1 MKPLAELKV
10 LVIEDEML
18 GRMLLEDLL
27 QELGCTVIGP
37 VASIA
42 AGEPLSGGPFRG
54 VLDALQRQQAAL
66 PPGLDAPIRTALV
79 TARSVPA
86 HERVIRTLREWGIR
100 LDEALF
106 LGGRSKGPFLEAFGA
121 DIFFD
126 DSEHNIASAQGLVA
140 AGHVPHGVANRR

>member
-42 AGEPLSGGPFRG
+42 AGVELAGGADVDVALLDINIDG
-54 VLDALQRQQAAL
+54 VRVYPVADALAQRGIPFAFVTGYKIGAAR
-66 PPGLDAPIRTALV
+66 GYYDDR
-79 TARSVPA
+79 PA
-86 HERVIRTLREWGIR
+86 VQKPVRKA
-100 LDEALF
+100 D
-106 LGGRSKGPFLEAFGA
+106 LEAVLIA
-121 DIFFD
+121 AM
-126 DSEHNIASAQGLVA
+126 EHG
-140 AGHVPHGVANRR
+140 GTRW

>member
-42 AGEPLSGGPFRG
+42 AGVELAGGADVDVALLDINIDG
-54 VLDALQRQQAAL
+54 VRVYPVADALAQRGIPFAFVTGYKVGAARGYDNR
-66 PPGLDAPIRTALV
+66 PFVQKPVRKAD
-79 TARSVPA
+79 
-86 HERVIRTLREWGIR
+86 
-100 LDEALF
+100 
-106 LGGRSKGPFLEAFGA
+106 LGAVLKAA
-121 DIFFD
+121 M
-126 DSEHNIASAQGLVA
+126 EHG
-140 AGHVPHGVANRR
+140 GT